1 MSFSDTGG
9 CLLILN
15 FISPSW
21 SFYCNNDFLRPTGR
35 NVLNSTHA
43 CQHCCM
49 RILATIKQAFGGGG
63 GTRNLWYKLELWI
76 ALWLCAPSVKL
87 GCLNGEKARNSHK
100 SQIAMQLGS
109 LITGKLWF
117 RVNKK
122 CTVSMPKNWRAF
134 KSIKKK
140 KKIWPRMERSLAL
153 RRART
158 RWKPHETLCG
168 IFFGAQNSSKVKRL
182 RVRLLQ
188 IHFLSPGFSC

>member
-9 CLLILN
+9 CLFILN

-21 SFYCNNDFLRPTGR
+21 SFYCKNDFLRPTGR

-87 GCLNGEKARNSHK
+87 GCLNREKARNSHK
-100 SQIAMQLGS
+100 SQIAVQLGS
-109 LITGKLWF
+109 LITGKVRF

-122 CTVSMPKNWRAF
+122 CTVSMPKYWRAF

-140 KKIWPRMERSLAL
+140 KNLSEDGKV
-153 RRART
+153 T
-158 RWKPHETLCG
+158 RIEESPH
-168 IFFGAQNSSKVKRL
+168 KVKA
-182 RVRLLQ
+182 
-188 IHFLSPGFSC
+188 